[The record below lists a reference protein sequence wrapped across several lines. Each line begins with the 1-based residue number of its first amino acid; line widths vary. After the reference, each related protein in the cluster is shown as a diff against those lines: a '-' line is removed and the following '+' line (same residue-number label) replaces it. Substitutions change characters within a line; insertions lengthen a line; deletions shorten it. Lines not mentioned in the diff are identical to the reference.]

1 MTTAIALLQAATPG
15 SEPHVIPFFVFT
27 LLKLI
32 AVFTVYMVGVAL
44 LTLAPSPLIPCADV
58 RLELQ
63 SVFSL
68 GDLEETPADLLREV
82 KLEVRRQRQAEPREE
97 APLRRSA

>member
-32 AVFTVYMVGVAL
+32 AVFTVYMVGVARSSWASRAA
-44 LTLAPSPLIPCADV
+44 T
-58 RLELQ
+58 
-63 SVFSL
+63 
-68 GDLEETPADLLREV
+68 
-82 KLEVRRQRQAEPREE
+82 
-97 APLRRSA
+97 RRSTGSATVTS